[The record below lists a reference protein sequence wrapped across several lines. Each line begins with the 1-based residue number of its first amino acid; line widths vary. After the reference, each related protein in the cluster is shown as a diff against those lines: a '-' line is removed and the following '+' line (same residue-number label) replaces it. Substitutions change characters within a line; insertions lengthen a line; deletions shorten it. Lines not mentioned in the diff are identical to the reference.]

1 MFPVEILTS
10 DIQVIVVQILPD
22 WRLGVIGVQSQ
33 KDPRVF
39 KIIELPYSW
48 YICEVHVLT
57 FLWKPNSLIVT
68 ILNINN

>member
-48 YICEVHVLT
+48 YVKSMFWHFYESQ
-57 FLWKPNSLIVT
+57 NSLIVT

>member
-22 WRLGVIGVQSQ
+22 WRLGVIDGVQPQ

-48 YICEVHVLT
+48 YVKSIFWHFYERQ
-57 FLWKPNSLIVT
+57 NSLIVT